1 MPNTTKAKFITLG
14 IMLWLSMT
22 VLSHTVLAADTKLS
36 NTEIAQKF
44 EQLDRE
50 INTIKTKLNAVIN
63 LANNTARQIREQ
75 AVRDSLN
82 RRFQQDAEM
91 IQSGLTSLQTNFQA
105 LSEEFARLQKRLVA
119 VERRAKY
126 ADSINYEILSQLV
139 VLENRIVSLNNSLAE
154 LNRPAGVSEA
164 SGSATPKTYRER
176 YLQALTLHQN
186 GRHDEAAE
194 QFRRLIAEDRNH
206 ELADNAQYWLGECYY
221 SLKQYQRAII
231 EFEKVRSFSNSDKGD
246 DAQFKLGLCYR
257 QLGNLEKA
265 RTEFLTL
272 IATYPQSEFVENAKQ
287 LLK

>member
-1 MPNTTKAKFITLG
+1 
-14 IMLWLSMT
+14 MT